1 MGLTKTSYF
10 LTNGAP
16 GNVLDYGAD
25 NTGVN
30 DSAAAFNAALAAHG
44 NVYVPEGTYKILSTV
59 TVDSGQILTGAG
71 VDGVCVIN
79 ATVDSGDAVFV
90 LGTSTTALNYYPQ
103 IANFD
108 ILLNADG
115 SSGVRLFG
123 TANARVSNI
132 RVMGDVGDTATSK
145 TAFEVDGVNS
155 AFFNQFENC
164 YGFKCNIGFDHID
177 TGVSYSTQQIYINCN
192 AIGGGTASPQIGF
205 NFENNQGVDSVII
218 GGNSEALDTAIVAK
232 VGGLSIHGH
241 RFEANT
247 TDIEGQSTTENTSV
261 TSCKNLNTVVGLPS
275 AQDGYGNNI
284 FVGNNG
290 TFGKDTYLESVTNIY
305 APAPD
310 KVPLNVQAYAGQ
322 TANLTQYLNNVGALL
337 GGIGPTG
344 QIIAG
349 GAAFGATNKLVLGG
363 TTGTTV
369 GAAGGASALPAT
381 PTGYLIAFVGS
392 TEVRIPYY
400 AAP

>member
-1 MGLTKTSYF
+1 MALTKASYY
-10 LTNGAP
+10 LITGAP

-25 NTGVN
+25 NTGVA

-59 TVDSGQILTGAG
+59 TVEQGQILTGAG
-71 VDGVCVIN
+71 VDGVCVID
-79 ATVDSGDAVFV
+79 ATVDAGDAVFV

-108 ILLNADG
+108 ILLNTDD
-115 SSGVRLFG
+115 STGVRLFG

-145 TAFEVDGVNS
+145 TAFEVDGLNS

-177 TGVSYSTQQIYINCN
+177 TGVSYSTQQIYINCS
-192 AIGGGTASPQIGF
+192 AIGGGTASPQVGF
-205 NFENNQGVDSVII
+205 NFVSNQGVDSVII
-218 GGNSEALDTAIVAK
+218 GGNSEGLDIGFRLET
-232 VGGLSIHGH
+232 GGITIHGH
-241 RFEANT
+241 RFEGNT
-247 TDIEGQSTTENTSV
+247 TDLQGISTTENISV
-261 TSCKNLNTVVGLPS
+261 IGCRNVNTVVGLPS
-275 AQDGYGNNI
+275 AQDGYGNNT

-290 TFGKDTYLESVTNIY
+290 TFGKDTHLESVTNIY

-310 KVPLNVQAYAGQ
+310 KIPLNIQAYATQ
-322 TANLTQYLNNVGALL
+322 TANLTQYLSNVGAVM
-337 GGIGPTG
+337 GGVGPES
-344 QIIAG
+344 QVIVG
-349 GAAFGATNKLVLGG
+349 GASFGVANKLVLGG

-381 PTGYLIAFVGS
+381 PTGYLVAYVG
-392 TEVRIPYY
+392 TTPVRIPYY

>member
-1 MGLTKTSYF
+1 MSLTKASYSMI
-10 LTNGAP
+10 TGAP
-16 GNVLDYGAD
+16 GNVLDFGAD
-25 NTGVN
+25 NTGVA
-30 DSAAAFNAALAAHG
+30 DSAAAFNAALAAHD

-59 TVDSGQILTGAG
+59 TIDSGQILTGAG
-71 VDGVCVIN
+71 VDGVCTID
-79 ATVDSGDAVFV
+79 ATIDAGDAVFV

-108 ILLNADG
+108 ILLNTDDTT
-115 SSGVRLFG
+115 GVRLFG

-132 RVMGDVGDTATSK
+132 RVMGDVGDTATTK

-164 YGFKCNIGFDHID
+164 YGFKCNIAFDHID

-192 AIGGGTASPQIGF
+192 AIGGGTASPQVGF
-205 NFENNQGVDSVII
+205 NFINNQGVDSVII
-218 GGNSEALDTAIVAK
+218 GGNSEALDTAFRIE
-232 VGGLSIHGH
+232 VGGISIHGH

-247 TDIEGQSTTENTSV
+247 TDLQGISTTENTSV
-261 TSCKNLNTVVGLPS
+261 TSCKNLNTVVGLPG

-284 FVGNNG
+284 FVANNG
-290 TFGKDTYLESVTNIY
+290 TFGDDTHIESVTNIY
-305 APAPD
+305 APAAD
-310 KVPLNVQAYAGQ
+310 KVPLNVQAYASQ
-322 TANLTQYLNNVGALL
+322 TANLTEYLNNVGTLI
-337 GGIGPTG
+337 GGVGPSG
-344 QIIAG
+344 QVIAG
-349 GAAFGATNKLVLGG
+349 GAAFGEANKLVLGG

-381 PTGYLIAFVGS
+381 PTGYLIAFVGT